1 MKLFDWTKT
10 WLEHYVKPT
19 VKARTLERYCALA
32 EHFLPYLGER
42 EMDRLTVSDVQ
53 ICIGEMLRVG
63 NRRTGAGLSATTVNT
78 VITVLQGALKEAF
91 SVGVIDSYIGDK
103 IKRPRTQETRI
114 SCFTQR
120 EQKQIEE
127 AVFVSGKPKLYGIV
141 LCLYTGLRIGELL
154 ALKKGEVDLSHHL
167 IVVENT
173 AYDGHDAEGHYQ
185 RIETTAKTKSS
196 KRVIPI
202 PKQILPL
209 VRALCKTKGTDYLI
223 TDHGKPISV
232 RSYQRSFE
240 LLLKKQKIPHRGF
253 HTLRHTFATR
263 AL

>member
-1 MKLFDWTKT
+1 M
-10 WLEHYVKPT
+10 
-19 VKARTLERYCALA
+19 
-32 EHFLPYLGER
+32 
-42 EMDRLTVSDVQ
+42 
-53 ICIGEMLRVG
+53 
-63 NRRTGAGLSATTVNT
+63 
-78 VITVLQGALKEAF
+78 
-91 SVGVIDSYIGDK
+91 
-103 IKRPRTQETRI
+103 

-127 AVFVSGKPKLYGIV
+127 AVFASGKPKLYGIV

-154 ALKKGEVDLSHHL
+154 ALKKKEVDLFRHL

-185 RIETTAKTKSS
+185 RMETTAKTKSS

-209 VRALCKTKGTDYLI
+209 VRALYKTKGTDYLI

-263 AL
+263 ALECGMDVKTLSELLGHKNPSTTLSRYAHSLIEHKYSMMNKLGRLFSCSSNDLFDEQTRNENTKNTKSEEFR